1 MVHTALIITL
11 PTKCS
16 HGHDLLN
23 VEMCTGSKCVGWS
36 LSGVKPLIRMYKL
49 SRAARNHAVFPVE
62 EGLRIL
68 ARLRSFSQL
77 FVKLRHDLS
86 LCISIE
92 SLFRPKHL
100 TIAK

>member
-1 MVHTALIITL
+1 MVHTVPIITL
-11 PTKCS
+11 PVKCI

-23 VEMCTGSKCVGWS
+23 VEMCTRSKCVGWS
-36 LSGVKPLIRMYKL
+36 LSGLKLLIRMYKL
-49 SRAARNHAVFPVE
+49 SHEARNHAVFPVE

-77 FVKLRHDLS
+77 FVKLRPDLS

-92 SLFRPKHL
+92 SLFPL
-100 TIAK
+100 NT